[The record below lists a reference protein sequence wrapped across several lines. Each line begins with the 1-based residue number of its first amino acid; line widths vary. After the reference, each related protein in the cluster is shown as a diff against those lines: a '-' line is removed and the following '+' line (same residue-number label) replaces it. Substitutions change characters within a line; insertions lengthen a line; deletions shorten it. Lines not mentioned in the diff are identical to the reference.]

1 MTDIAV
7 VIVTHNSAADLPACL
22 DSLFEHRG
30 KIELRIVV
38 ADSGSTDGT
47 AEVAARYPVAF
58 LPGENRGFA
67 AANNRALGHEVTAAA
82 RYVLFLNPDTAVL
95 QGSLEHLIAVCDA
108 RLESGIFSVRQVDQ
122 DGNLIHTL
130 FRFPNPGRAWL
141 DVLKLAPL
149 RTRGHTIL
157 ERERYEREG
166 DFEWAMGAFLLVRGE
181 VLRSVGWFD
190 ERFFLTSEEVDLCR
204 RAHRAGW
211 RLTYLPSFTI
221 MHRYTTRR
229 ADPWR
234 AWVLS
239 DHKVRYARKW
249 LSGPGFFLYRAAL
262 VARYA
267 GEALNPLQTRA
278 LRRSAWF
285 MTRAAL
291 GLTGPPGP
299 AGASRMLSNRRPAAP
314 DLER

>member
-1 MTDIAV
+1 VTDLAV

-22 DSLFEHRG
+22 DSLLAHRG
-30 KIELRIVV
+30 KIEMRVVV
-38 ADSGSTDGT
+38 ADSGSTDAT
-47 AEVAARYPVAF
+47 AKVAAKYPVAF

-67 AANNRALGHEVTAAA
+67 AANNRALEREDAAAA

-95 QGSLEHLIAVCDA
+95 EGSLEQLIALCDA
-108 RLESGIFSVRQVDQ
+108 RPEAGIFSVRQLDQ
-122 DGNLIHTL
+122 NGDLIHTL

-141 DVLKLAPL
+141 DTLKLAPL
-149 RTRGHTIL
+149 RAHGHGIL
-157 ERERYEREG
+157 EHQRYEREG
-166 DFEWAMGAFLLVRGE
+166 DFEWAMGAFLLVRRE
-181 VLRSVGWFD
+181 VLRGVGWFD

-211 RLTYLPSFTI
+211 RLTYLPSLTI

-229 ADPWR
+229 TDPWR

-239 DHKVRYARKW
+239 DHKVRYAKKW
-249 LSGPGFFLYRAAL
+249 FSGPGLLLYRAAL

-267 GEALNPLQTRA
+267 SEALNPRETPA
-278 LRRSAWF
+278 LRRSSWL

-291 GLTGPPGP
+291 GLAGPPGP
-299 AGASRMLSNRRPAAP
+299 AGASRTLPNGRPAAP
-314 DLER
+314 YLER